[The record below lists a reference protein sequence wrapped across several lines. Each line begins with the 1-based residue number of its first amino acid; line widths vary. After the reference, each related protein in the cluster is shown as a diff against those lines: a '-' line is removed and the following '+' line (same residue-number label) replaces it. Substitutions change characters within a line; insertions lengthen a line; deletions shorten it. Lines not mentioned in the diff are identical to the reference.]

1 MPVEGFQPYKKED
14 AERYIKYRWWLGL
27 TWGDMFDKATDL
39 YPRKEALVDDT
50 SRFTYGELR
59 GKVDRL
65 AIGLM
70 RLGIKEKDFVLLQLP
85 NWHEF
90 IFSFYALQKI
100 GAIVVLLVARHS
112 FSEIEYLSSLTNPV
126 AWIGPDHYK
135 KTDYL
140 PILQQVIRRHKGLK
154 HLISV
159 RSPGNNAFTPL
170 ERLIEESELT
180 GSNLEAL
187 AARRPE
193 PTEVSIILPTGGT
206 TGLPKAVPRT
216 HNDYIASVEYHTRAW
231 EVTCNDVMLTAAP
244 VSHAQAI
251 HNCVGGAFF
260 HCARYVLTDSTD
272 AEDICRVIEREKVTA
287 FPTVPALIHRIVG
300 LENLKDFDLSS
311 LTRIYA
317 GGAPSSPE
325 LVRSVYEK
333 IGCKFVNALGSSEGP
348 AAMSRLDADIDVICY
363 TVGEKDCPY
372 AQVKIVDQNL
382 REVPP
387 NKEGELIT
395 KGPNIFNGYFKSE
408 EENKNVF
415 TEDGFFRTGDL
426 AKINEDGIITIT
438 GRIKETILRGGET
451 LSAIGIERLISS
463 HPVVADVAVI
473 GMPDKTLGEKICA
486 YIQLRE
492 GKKLSLEELVT
503 YLKGIGASV
512 LQLPERLEIM
522 ESMPLTRVG
531 KADKKALKEDIQRKL
546 EREDS
551 TLSFAMK
558 LDEKKKKLSK

>member
-1 MPVEGFQPYKKED
+1 MPIRGFQPYKPED
-14 AERYIKYRWWLGL
+14 VEKYVKYRWWLGL

-50 SRFTYGELR
+50 ARFTYHELR
-59 GKVDRL
+59 EKVDRL

-70 RLGIKEKDFVLLQLP
+70 RLGIRERDFVLLQIP

-90 IFSFYALQKI
+90 IFAFFALQKI

-112 FSEIEYLSSLTNPV
+112 LSEVSYLSNLTNPV

-140 PILQQVIRRHKGLK
+140 PMLQQVMGENKGLR
-154 HLISV
+154 HIISV
-159 RSPGNNAFTPL
+159 RSPGSRDFTPL
-170 ERLIEESELT
+170 EKLIEESELT
-180 GSNLEAL
+180 GSSLEAL
-187 AARRPE
+187 AARRPD
-193 PTEVSIILPTGGT
+193 PMEVSIILPTGGT
-206 TGLPKAVPRT
+206 TGAPKAVPRT
-216 HNDYIASVEYHTRAW
+216 HNDYIANVEYHTRAW

-260 HCARYVLTDSTD
+260 HCARYVITDSTD
-272 AEDICRVIEREKVTA
+272 AADICSVIEREKVTA
-287 FPTVPALIHRIVG
+287 FPTVPALIQRIVS
-300 LENLKDFDLSS
+300 LENLKDYDLSS
-311 LTRIYA
+311 LTRLYA
-317 GGAPSSPE
+317 GGAPSTPE

-348 AAMSRLDADIDVICY
+348 AAMSRLDADIETICN

-372 AQVKIVDQNL
+372 TQVRIVDQHL
-382 REVPP
+382 QDLPP

-395 KGPNIFNGYFKSE
+395 KGPTIFSGYFRSE

-426 AKINEDGIITIT
+426 AKIDEKGIMTIT

-451 LSAIGIERLISS
+451 LSAIGIERLVSS
-463 HPVVADVAVI
+463 HPAVAEVAVI
-473 GMPDKTLGEKICA
+473 GMPDKALGERICA
-486 YIQLRE
+486 YVKLKE
-492 GKKLSLEELVT
+492 GARLSFEELAT

-512 LQLPERLEIM
+512 LQLPERMEIIDA
-522 ESMPLTRVG
+522 MPLTKVG
-531 KADKKALKEDIQRKL
+531 KTDKKILKEDI
-546 EREDS
+546 
-551 TLSFAMK
+551 A
-558 LDEKKKKLSK
+558 KKLGAA

>member
-1 MPVEGFQPYKKED
+1 MPVKGFQPYKPED
-14 AERYIKYRWWLGL
+14 VERYVKYRWWLGL

-50 SRFTYGELR
+50 ARFTYRELR
-59 GKVDRL
+59 EKVDRL

-70 RLGIKEKDFVLLQLP
+70 GLGIKERDFVLLQIP

-90 IFSFYALQKI
+90 IFAFFALQKI

-112 FSEIEYLSSLTNPV
+112 LSEVSYLSDLTNPV

-140 PILQQVIRRHKGLK
+140 PMLQQVMEGPKGLR
-154 HLISV
+154 HIISV
-159 RSPGNNAFTPL
+159 RSPENRAFTPL
-170 ERLIEESELT
+170 ERLIEENELT
-180 GSNLEAL
+180 GPNIEAL
-187 AARRPE
+187 AARRPD
-193 PTEVSIILPTGGT
+193 PMEVSIILPTGGT
-206 TGLPKAVPRT
+206 TGAPKAVPRT
-216 HNDYIASVEYHTRAW
+216 HNDYIANVEYHTRSW

-260 HCARYVLTDSTD
+260 HCARYVITDSTD
-272 AEDICRVIEREKVTA
+272 AADICRVIEREKVTA
-287 FPTVPALIHRIVG
+287 FPTVPALIQRIVS
-300 LENLKDFDLSS
+300 LENLKDYDLSS

-317 GGAPSSPE
+317 GGAPSTPE

-348 AAMSRLDADIDVICY
+348 AAMSRLDADIETICY

-372 AQVKIVDQNL
+372 TEVRIVDQYL
-382 REVPP
+382 RELPP

-395 KGPNIFNGYFKSE
+395 KGPTIFSGYFRSE
-408 EENKNVF
+408 EENRNVF

-426 AKINEDGIITIT
+426 AKIDEKGIMTIT

-463 HPVVADVAVI
+463 HPAVAEVAVI
-473 GMPDKTLGEKICA
+473 GMPDRELGERICA
-486 YIQLRE
+486 YV
-492 GKKLSLEELVT
+492 KLKDGASLSFKELVA

-512 LQLPERLEIM
+512 LQLPERM
-522 ESMPLTRVG
+522 ELIDAMPLTKVG
-531 KADKKALKEDIQRKL
+531 KTDKKILKEDI
-546 EREDS
+546 
-551 TLSFAMK
+551 A
-558 LDEKKKKLSK
+558 KKLGAA

>member
-1 MPVEGFQPYKKED
+1 MPIEGFEPYSQED
-14 AERYIKYRWWLGL
+14 AEKYIKYRWWLGL

-50 SRFTYGELR
+50 SRFTYRELR
-59 GKVDRL
+59 EKVDRL
-65 AIGLM
+65 AIGFM
-70 RLGIKEKDFVLLQLP
+70 RLGIKERDFVLLQLP

-90 IFSFYALQKI
+90 IFSFFALQKI

-112 FSEIEYLSSLTNPV
+112 LSEINYLSSLTHPV

-140 PILQQVIRRHKGLK
+140 PMLQQVMKEHKEVR

-159 RSPGNNAFTPL
+159 RSPDNKAFTPL
-170 ERLIEESELT
+170 EKLIEESTLAE
-180 GSNLEAL
+180 SNLKAL
-187 AARRPE
+187 AARRPD
-193 PTEVSIILPTGGT
+193 PLEVSMILPTGGT

-260 HCARYVLTDSTD
+260 HCAKYVITDSTD

-287 FPTVPALIHRIVG
+287 FPTVPALVQRIVS
-300 LENLKDFDLSS
+300 LENLRDFDLSS

-333 IGCKFVNALGSSEGP
+333 VGCKFVNALGSSEGP
-348 AAMSRLDADIDVICY
+348 AAMSRLDADIEIICH

-382 REVPP
+382 QEVPP
-387 NKEGELIT
+387 DKEGELIT

-426 AKINEDGIITIT
+426 AKISESGIITIT

-463 HPVVADVAVI
+463 HQAVADVAVI
-473 GMPDKTLGEKICA
+473 GMPDKALGERICA
-486 YIQLRE
+486 YVQLKE
-492 GKKLSLEELVT
+492 GARLSFEELVT

-512 LQLPERLEIM
+512 LQLPERLEIID
-522 ESMPLTRVG
+522 SIPLTKVG
-531 KADKKALKEDIQRKL
+531 KADKKVLKEDIQRKL
-546 EREDS
+546 NG
-551 TLSFAMK
+551 K
-558 LDEKKKKLSK
+558 